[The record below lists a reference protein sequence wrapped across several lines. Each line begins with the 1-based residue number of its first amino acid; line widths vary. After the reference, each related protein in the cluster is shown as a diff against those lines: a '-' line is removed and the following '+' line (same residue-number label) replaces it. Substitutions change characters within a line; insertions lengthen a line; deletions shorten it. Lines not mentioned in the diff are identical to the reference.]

1 MGVTSGQYNVP
12 DGLIYSYPVRIE
24 NGDWSIVEGL
34 EISQFS
40 REKMNATAKE
50 LLEEREVAA
59 EFVPKL

>member
-1 MGVTSGQYNVP
+1 MGVISGQYDVP

-24 NGDWSIVEGL
+24 NGEWSIVEGL

-40 REKMNATAKE
+40 RDKMNASAKE
-50 LLEEREVAA
+50 LLDEREAAA